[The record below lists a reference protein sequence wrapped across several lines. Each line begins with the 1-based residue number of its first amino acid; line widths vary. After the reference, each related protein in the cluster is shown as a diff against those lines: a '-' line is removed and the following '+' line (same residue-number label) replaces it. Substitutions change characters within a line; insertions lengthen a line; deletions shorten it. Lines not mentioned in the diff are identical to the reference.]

1 MLSIVTLSQILI
13 LLTKDHQNMNFGS
26 VTPLRI
32 LELAV
37 SGFLASTQSQGKW
50 PRRISQAST
59 KATFKTLTILNSLKL
74 A

>member
-1 MLSIVTLSQILI
+1 
-13 LLTKDHQNMNFGS
+13 MNFGS

-50 PRRISQAST
+50 PRLISQAST
-59 KATFKTLTILNSLKL
+59 KATFKTLTI
-74 A
+74 